1 MENKGRSKIE
11 ITLSGAGGQGIVV
24 AGYVIVYAA
33 GILEGREVV
42 QVISYGPEARLGSSR
57 SDVIISDSPIAYP
70 KVKTPDIMLI
80 MNQESYNKLHNNLKE
95 GGVLIVDTTF
105 VEGVQEESAY
115 KVPFTRYAREEIG
128 SPVVANM
135 MALGF
140 MSRLT
145 GIIKIESLK
154 QAIQDKVK
162 KSFVTLNLQAVEK
175 GVHLAEDFINNQA

>member
-1 MENKGRSKIE
+1 MQSNNKKIE

-24 AGYVIVYAA
+24 SGYVIVYAA
-33 GILEGREVV
+33 GILEGKEVV

-70 KVKTPDIMLI
+70 KVKRPDIMLI
-80 MNQESYNKLHNNLKE
+80 LNQESYDKLHDNLKE
-95 GGVLIVDTTF
+95 DSVLIVDSTF
-105 VEGVQEESAY
+105 VEGVKEKNAY
-115 KVPFTRYAREEIG
+115 QVPFTRYAREDIG

-140 MSRLT
+140 MAKLT

-162 KSFVTLNLQAVEK
+162 KSFVKLNLQAVDK
-175 GVHLAEDFINNQA
+175 GVSLAEDLINNKA

>member
-1 MENKGRSKIE
+1 MGSKKIE

-33 GILEGREVV
+33 GILEGKEVV

-57 SDVIISDSPIAYP
+57 SDVIVADSPIAYP
-70 KVKTPDIMLI
+70 KVKRPDIMLI
-80 MNQESYNKLHNNLKE
+80 MNQESYDKLHGNLKE
-95 GGVLIVDTTF
+95 GGTLIVDTTF
-105 VEGVQEESAY
+105 VNGVKEEFAY
-115 KVPFTRYAREEIG
+115 KVPFTRYAREDIG

-140 MSRLT
+140 MARLT
-145 GIIKIESLK
+145 GIIKIDSLK

-162 KSFVTLNLQAVEK
+162 KSFVNLNLQAVEK
-175 GVHLAEDFINNQA
+175 GVAIAEDIINNKA

>member
-1 MENKGRSKIE
+1 MENNKKIE

-33 GILEGREVV
+33 GILEGKEVV

-57 SDVIISDSPIAYP
+57 SDVVISHAPIAYP
-70 KVKTPDIMLI
+70 KVKRPDIMLI
-80 MNQESYNKLHNNLKE
+80 MNQESYDKLHKNLKE
-95 GGVLIVDTTF
+95 GGILIVDTTF
-105 VEGVQEESAY
+105 VNGVEEEFAY
-115 KVPFTRYAREEIG
+115 KIPFTRYAREEIG

-140 MSRLT
+140 MSKLT
-145 GIIKIESLK
+145 GIIGVDSLK

-162 KSFVTLNLQAVEK
+162 KSFVNLNLQAVEK
-175 GVHLAEDFINNQA
+175 GVQLAEDFINNKA